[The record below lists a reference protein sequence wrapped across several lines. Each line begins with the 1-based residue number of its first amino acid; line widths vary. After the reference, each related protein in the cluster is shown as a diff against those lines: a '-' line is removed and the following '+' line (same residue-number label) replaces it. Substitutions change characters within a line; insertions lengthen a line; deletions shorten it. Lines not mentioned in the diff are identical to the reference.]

1 MRYHIS
7 YTKKSPHEQPG
18 VRSETRYFL
27 VIFDKEPSREEV
39 VQKVEEHSG
48 GDFIEE
54 SIKFGLDQL

>member
-1 MRYHIS
+1 MKYRVS
-7 YTKKSPHEQPG
+7 YTKKRPHENPG
-18 VRSETRYFL
+18 VRSKTIFFP

-54 SIKFGLDQL
+54 SIKFGPDRL